1 MSTRTPSDDELH
13 AYADGQLDP
22 ARHREI
28 EVYLAAHPDAA
39 REVAWIRDQTEGLQ
53 VRHADL
59 SPYAPPAGQRAADV
73 RRAVRRRTARRMA
86 LAATVVLAFGL
97 GGLGGWQ
104 MRETSIRA
112 VYLPMADA
120 TQAYRLFAAAAEPTP
135 AVDFASPHPAE
146 LQAWL
151 NRHFVQAEPIPDF
164 NAYGFQAVG
173 GRLVPSEFGVAAMVL
188 YRNAHG
194 QSIVYYVRPPGNLLH
209 FQDGNR
215 RDGDVLTQYWKQ
227 GRYFYAVVSPA
238 DLPAA
243 RDIQRAVAPDA

>member
-1 MSTRTPSDDELH
+1 MSTRTPSDNELH
-13 AYADGQLDP
+13 AYADGQLEP

-28 EVYLAAHPDAA
+28 ETYLAAHPDAA
-39 REVAWIRDQTEGLQ
+39 REVAWIRDQTEGLR

-59 SPYAPPAGQRAADV
+59 SPYAPPPGQRVVDV
-73 RRAVRRRTARRMA
+73 RRALRRRTARRMA

-104 MRETSIRA
+104 LRETSIRA

-120 TQAYRLFAAAAEPTP
+120 TQAYRLFTAAAPPP
-135 AVDFASPHPAE
+135 AVDFASSHPAE

-188 YRNAHG
+188 YRNAQG
-194 QSIVYYVRPPGNLLH
+194 QSIVYYVRPPGNLLR
-209 FQDGNR
+209 FPDGNR